1 MAAKK
6 MSRRAD
12 GRYLKR
18 ITDPRTGKLI
28 NFYGKTIREVNEK
41 VLEYQGHALNGR
53 KFSEV
58 AEEWWEI
65 AEPSLAHQTVRV
77 YKPALQRAINEFGD
91 EYIKEIRAR
100 EITAFLSRLAR
111 NDMAQKT
118 LLNQRTVINQIFRHA
133 VNENDIEHNPCSD
146 VQMPKNL
153 RKTRRDPAT
162 ENEERIIRETGDGW
176 LFPIISINTGMRKGE
191 ILALQ
196 WKDIDFER
204 NVIHV
209 TKSIS
214 HNNNRPVVKR
224 PKTDAGERVVPL
236 LDDLKAVLLN
246 RTPRV
251 PDHYI
256 ISDDGITPM
265 SNTRYSALYR
275 KFKQKHGIN
284 CTSHQIRHSFAT
296 VAFECDVPEKSLQEI
311 LGHKQLSTTLD
322 LYAKFRKKSL
332 DAAAEKLNKKH

>member
-1 MAAKK
+1 MPAQK
-6 MSRRAD
+6 MSRRSD
-12 GRYLKR
+12 GRYVKK
-18 ITDPRTGKLI
+18 IKDPRTGKDVY
-28 NFYGKTIREVNEK
+28 FYGKTIRELNEK
-41 VLEYQGHALNGR
+41 VLSYQCATQNGR
-53 KFSEV
+53 KFKEV
-58 AEEWWEI
+58 AEEWWNI
-65 AEPSLAHQTVRV
+65 AEPSLADQTVRV
-77 YKPALQRAINEFGD
+77 YKPALRRALDEFGD
-91 EYIKEIRAR
+91 DYIKEIRAR
-100 EITAFLSRLAR
+100 DITAFLSRLAHS
-111 NDMAQKT
+111 DLAQKT
-118 LLNQRTVINQIFRHA
+118 LLNQRTIINQIMRHA
-133 VNENDIEHNPCSD
+133 VNENDIEHNPCAD
-146 VQMPKNL
+146 VNMPKNL
-153 RKTRRDPAT
+153 RKERRDPAT
-162 ENEERIIRETGDGW
+162 EAEERIIRENVDGW

-196 WKDIDFER
+196 WKDIDFENNIIR
-204 NVIHV
+204 V

-214 HNNNRPVVKR
+214 HHNNRPVVKR
-224 PKTDAGERVVPL
+224 PKTEAGERVVPL

-246 RTPRV
+246 RTPRH

-275 KFKQKHGIN
+275 EFMQEHGIN

-332 DAAAEKLNKKH
+332 DAAAEKLNKRR